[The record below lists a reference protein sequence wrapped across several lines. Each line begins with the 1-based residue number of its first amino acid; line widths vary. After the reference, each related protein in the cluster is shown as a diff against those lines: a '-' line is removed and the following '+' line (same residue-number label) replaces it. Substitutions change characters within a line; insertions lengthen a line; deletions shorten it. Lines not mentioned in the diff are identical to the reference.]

1 MVKMRTLFTQCGVVA
16 VPRVHHSVIA
26 VDAEQ
31 LAADVTE

>member
-1 MVKMRTLFTQCGVVA
+1 MRTLFTQCGVVA
-16 VPRVHHSVIA
+16 VAGIHHGVVV